1 MIVSSASSVTATP
14 DSFSSTFPALYSRPM
29 ITVARLDAADR
40 AAWEVLFTGY
50 NTFYERVLPAE
61 RFDIAWDGFQD
72 DTRIHALGAKVDGR
86 LVGIAHFLVHAS
98 TPPRRLLPAGP
109 LHRPGG
115 PGKGVARALIAAVT
129 EWARERG
136 CNRVYWSTHHTNATA
151 RRLYDQ
157 VAVNRGFILYQIP
170 LG

>member
-1 MIVSSASSVTATP
+1 
-14 DSFSSTFPALYSRPM
+14 M
-29 ITVARLDAADR
+29 ITIARLDAADR
-40 AAWEVLFTGY
+40 AAWEMLFTGY
-50 NTFYERVLPAE
+50 NTFYERVLPAD

-86 LVGIAHFLVHAS
+86 LAGIAHFLVHAS
-98 TPPRRLLPAGP
+98 TTTDDICYLQDLFTAPEAR
-109 LHRPGG
+109 
-115 PGKGVARALIAAVT
+115 GKGVARALIAAVT
-129 EWARERG
+129 DWARERG

-170 LG
+170 LV